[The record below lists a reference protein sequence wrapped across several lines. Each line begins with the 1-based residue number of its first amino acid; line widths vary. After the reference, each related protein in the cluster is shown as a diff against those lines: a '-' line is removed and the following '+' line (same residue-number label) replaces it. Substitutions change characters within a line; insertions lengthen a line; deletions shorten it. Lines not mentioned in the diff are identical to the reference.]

1 MSTWHKTW
9 AGLQAFHKIRGWDM
23 LFTSKSPLSPFIF
36 DFTPIFSY
44 NYRSSSAAM
53 QRKWEIKV
61 LCWCPGKESW
71 FQSLEKSPS
80 TQFQHGGCR
89 FPGCT
94 IRCNPLSS
102 LSYALSLQICLV
114 SHLRHEFTFETLE
127 KELKWSRRTH
137 ILLLWVKVAILPVV
151 KLLWS
156 WYRDGGRRVSVCR
169 ALFPGYEIHSWR

>member
-1 MSTWHKTW
+1 M
-9 AGLQAFHKIRGWDM
+9 F
-23 LFTSKSPLSPFIF
+23 FTSKSSLYPLFLISHL
-36 DFTPIFSY
+36 
-44 NYRSSSAAM
+44 SSLTTTDAAPLLSGKM
-53 QRKWEIKV
+53 EKNWEIEV
-61 LCWCPGKESW
+61 RCLCSGKESW
-71 FQSLEKSPS
+71 FQSLEKSLS
-80 TQFQHGGCR
+80 THFQHGGCR
-89 FPGCT
+89 CSGCT

-102 LSYALSLQICLV
+102 LSYALSFQICLV

-169 ALFPGYEIHSWR
+169 ALFSGYEIHSWRQDAVYERWGIW